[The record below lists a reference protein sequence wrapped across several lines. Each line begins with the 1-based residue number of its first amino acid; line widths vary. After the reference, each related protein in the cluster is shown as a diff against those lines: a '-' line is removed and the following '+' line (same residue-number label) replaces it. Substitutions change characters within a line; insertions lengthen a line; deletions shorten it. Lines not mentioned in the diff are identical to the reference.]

1 MVFKIDTNIGEVA
14 KDQKKWNKELKET
27 KQNIEDVN
35 EEGKEVI
42 AEMQILGISIN
53 GLKAG
58 WASAA
63 KGAKFLFRSVKMGI
77 ASTGVGLFLLA
88 FILELY

>member
-1 MVFKIDTNIGEVA
+1 MANEIELNANIKTNIGKVA
-14 KDQKKWNKELKET
+14 KDQKQWNKELKQT
-27 KQNIEDVN
+27 KQEIKKVN

-58 WASAA
+58 WKSAA
-63 KGAKFLFRSVKMGI
+63 AGAKFMFRSI
-77 ASTGVGLFLLA
+77 AD
-88 FILELY
+88 